1 MIAFIKGRVFEKE
14 VNAVIVDCAGI
25 GYRLFVSYQ
34 TLSKVEKGEECFFYT
49 HHFVK
54 EDRNEL
60 YGFLSKKELSLFQKL
75 IGIGGIGP
83 KTALAILSPFE
94 VEKVEN
100 AILEG
105 NANFLVK
112 IPGIGKKTAQRII
125 LELKGQLVKE
135 ESEKRIDIP
144 EEVYQILLNL
154 GYKRKEIDRV
164 IKEITKGDLAETSVE
179 GLLKLCFERLS
190 PL

>member
-1 MIAFIKGRVFEKE
+1 MIACLKGKIFQKE
-14 VNAVIVDCAGI
+14 ANSVIVMCGCI

-34 TLSKVEKGEECFFYT
+34 TLAALRDEEEYFFYT
-49 HHFVK
+49 HHYVK

-60 YGFLSKKELSLFQKL
+60 YGFLSLNELSLFKKL
-75 IGIGGIGP
+75 ISIGGIGP
-83 KTALAILSPFE
+83 KTALAILSPFDA
-94 VEKVEN
+94 EKVEN

-105 NANFLVK
+105 NTSFLTK

-125 LELKGQLVKE
+125 LELKGQLAKE
-135 ESEKRIDIP
+135 DEKVVDIP

-154 GYKRKEIDRV
+154 GYRRKEIDKV
-164 IKEITKGDLAETSVE
+164 IKEIKKTDIEAQSVE
-179 GLLKLCFERLS
+179 DLLKLCFEKLS

>member
-1 MIAFIKGRVFEKE
+1 MIACVEGKILEKE
-14 VNAVIVDCAGI
+14 SGSLIVFCGGV

-34 TLSKVEKGEECFFYT
+34 TYSRVKEKENCFFYT

-60 YGFLSKKELSLFQKL
+60 YGFLDKRELNLFVKL

-94 VEKVEN
+94 AEKVEK

-105 NANFLVK
+105 NTDFLVK

-125 LELKGQLVKE
+125 LELKGKIEEKE
-135 ESEKRIDIP
+135 EKISVP
-144 EEVYQILLNL
+144 EEVFQILLNL
-154 GYKRKEIDRV
+154 GYKQKEIEKV
-164 IKEITKGDLAETSVE
+164 ISQLSKEGIDFKDIDTV
-179 GLLKLCFERLS
+179 LKKCFEKLS
-190 PL
+190 PI

>member
-1 MIAFIKGRVFEKE
+1 MIAFIKGKVFEKE
-14 VNAVIVDCAGI
+14 PNAVIVDCAGI

-34 TLSKVEKGEECFFYT
+34 TLSKVAKEEEYFFYT

-75 IGIGGIGP
+75 IAIGGIGP
-83 KTALAILSPFE
+83 KTALAILSPFD
-94 VEKVEN
+94 VKKVES

-135 ESEKRIDIP
+135 DNRKLIDIP

-154 GYKRKEIDRV
+154 GYKRREIDRV
-164 IKEITKGDLAETSVE
+164 LKDISKDDLAEKSVE
-179 GLLKLCFERLS
+179 DLLKLCFERLS
-190 PL
+190 PI

>member
-1 MIAFIKGRVFEKE
+1 MIAFIKGKIFEKE
-14 VNAVIVDCAGI
+14 PNAVIVDNAGI

-34 TLSKVEKGEECFFYT
+34 TLSKVEKEDEYFFYT

-60 YGFLSKKELSLFQKL
+60 YGFISKKELSLFQKL

-94 VEKVEN
+94 VEKIEN

-135 ESEKRIDIP
+135 TGETGVDIP

-154 GYKRKEIDRV
+154 GYRRKEIDKV
-164 IKEITKGDLAETSVE
+164 LKDISKGDLAKTNVE
-179 GLLKLCFERLS
+179 DLLKLCFERLS
-190 PL
+190 PI

>member
-1 MIAFIKGRVFEKE
+1 MIAFIKGKVFEKE
-14 VNAVIVDCAGI
+14 PNAVIVDCAGI

-34 TLSKVEKGEECFFYT
+34 TLSKVAKEEEYFFYT

-75 IGIGGIGP
+75 IAIGGIGP
-83 KTALAILSPFE
+83 KTALAILSPFD
-94 VEKVEN
+94 VKKVES

-105 NANFLVK
+105 NTNFLIK
-112 IPGIGKKTAQRII
+112 IPGIGRKTAQRII

-135 ESEKRIDIP
+135 DNRKLIDIP

-154 GYKRKEIDRV
+154 GYKRREIDRV
-164 IKEITKGDLAETSVE
+164 LKDISKDDLAEKSVE
-179 GLLKLCFERLS
+179 DLLKLCFERLS
-190 PL
+190 PI

>member
-1 MIAFIKGRVFEKE
+1 MIAFIKGKVFEKE
-14 VNAVIVDCAGI
+14 PNAVIVDCAGI

-34 TLSKVEKGEECFFYT
+34 TLSKVAKEEEYFFYT

-75 IGIGGIGP
+75 IAIGGIGP
-83 KTALAILSPFE
+83 KTALAILSPFD
-94 VEKVEN
+94 VKKVES

-105 NANFLVK
+105 NTNFLVK

-135 ESEKRIDIP
+135 DNREAIDIP

-164 IKEITKGDLAETSVE
+164 LKDVSKGGFAEKSVE
-179 GLLKLCFERLS
+179 DILKLCFERLS
-190 PL
+190 PI

>member
-1 MIAFIKGRVFEKE
+1 MIARVKGKVIEKE
-14 VNAVIVDCAGI
+14 PDAVIVMCQGI
-25 GYRLFVSYQ
+25 GYRLFASFQ
-34 TLSKVEKGEECFFYT
+34 TLSKVEVEKEYLFYT
-49 HHFVK
+49 YHFVK

-60 YGFLSKKELSLFQKL
+60 YGFLEKREESLFKKL

-94 VEKVEN
+94 AEKVEN

-105 NANFLVK
+105 NTNFLVK

-125 LELKGQLVKE
+125 LELKGQLVKDNDFKP
-135 ESEKRIDIP
+135 SVPD
-144 EEVYQILLNL
+144 EVVQILTNL
-154 GYKRKEIDRV
+154 GYKKREIDKV
-164 IKEITKGDLAETSVE
+164 LSEIGKDNLASDNVE
-179 GLLKLCFERLS
+179 EILKLCFEKLS

>member
-1 MIAFIKGRVFEKE
+1 MIACVEGKILEKE
-14 VNAVIVDCAGI
+14 SGSLVVFCGGV

-34 TLSKVEKGEECFFYT
+34 TYSKVKEGESRFFYT

-60 YGFLSKKELSLFQKL
+60 YGFLDKREMSLFAKL

-94 VEKVEN
+94 SIKVEK
-100 AILEG
+100 AITEG
-105 NANFLVK
+105 NADFLTK

-125 LELKGQLVKE
+125 LELKGKIEEKE
-135 ESEKRIDIP
+135 EKVSVPD
-144 EEVYQILLNL
+144 EVFQILLNL
-154 GYKRKEIDRV
+154 GYKQKEIEKV
-164 IKEITKGDLAETSVE
+164 ILQISKEGGDLRDLDSV
-179 GLLKLCFERLS
+179 LKKCFEKLS
-190 PL
+190 PI